1 MEIIY
6 LIRIFSQ
13 VGYIYDIAAVFIL
26 ERKHSLLATILDKIY
41 EKLGRR
47 VYDHPCVSDMKL
59 EQLRILSRF
68 EKSVLS

>member
-1 MEIIY
+1 MEIFY

-26 ERKHSLLATILDKIY
+26 ERKHSLLATILNKIY

-47 VYDHPCVSDMKL
+47 VYDHPSNMKL